1 VTRLEEARAAVRSA
15 VGRRAAEV
23 RCPGFALLIA
33 IVASAL
39 PGCGGADSAW
49 TVAQAEAIDSV
60 RGLPVRV
67 RECRGR
73 GEPLGDGG
81 RARYQR
87 LSCVAGARLPGERFD
102 TVAVLFDV
110 RPGSDDDHEL
120 ENVRFVG
127 GPGIP

>member
-1 VTRLEEARAAVRSA
+1 M
-15 VGRRAAEV
+15 
-23 RCPGFALLIA
+23 
-33 IVASAL
+33 ASAL
-39 PGCGGADSAW
+39 PACGGGHNGW
-49 TVAQAEAIDSV
+49 TAARAEAIDSV

-73 GEPLGDGG
+73 GQPLGDG
-81 RARYQR
+81 RPARYR
-87 LSCVAGARLPGERFD
+87 WLSCVAGARLPGERFD

-110 RPGSDDDHEL
+110 RPTSDDDHEL

>member
-1 VTRLEEARAAVRSA
+1 
-15 VGRRAAEV
+15 
-23 RCPGFALLIA
+23 
-33 IVASAL
+33 VASAL
-39 PGCGGADSAW
+39 PGCGARDSAW

-67 RECRGR
+67 RAWRGR
-73 GEPLGDGG
+73 GDPLGDGA

-102 TVAVLFDV
+102 TVAVLFEV
-110 RPGSDDDHEL
+110 RPTSDDDYEL
-120 ENVRFVG
+120 EEVRFVG

>member
-1 VTRLEEARAAVRSA
+1 LRDIARKSW
-15 VGRRAAEV
+15 
-23 RCPGFALLIA
+23 RCAGFALLVA
-33 IVASAL
+33 VMASAL
-39 PGCGGADSAW
+39 PACGDGDNAW

-73 GEPLGDGG
+73 GQRLGDGG
-81 RARYQR
+81 PGRFRQ

-110 RPGSDDDHEL
+110 RPTSDDDHEL
-120 ENVRFVG
+120 EHVRFVG

>member
-1 VTRLEEARAAVRSA
+1 VTDKSRRCGCARL
-15 VGRRAAEV
+15 
-23 RCPGFALLIA
+23 ALL
-33 IVASAL
+33 VAVMATVS
-39 PGCGGADSAW
+39 PGCGDDDDAW
-49 TVAQAEAIDSV
+49 TVARAEAIDSV

-73 GEPLGDGG
+73 GQPLGDGPP
-81 RARYQR
+81 ARFR
-87 LSCVAGARLPGERFD
+87 LLRCVAGARLPRERFD

-110 RPGSDDDHEL
+110 RPASNEDHEL